1 MIFFKKKKQ
10 EDVGPPIE
18 LNALGGLGPEIQRR
32 EIAARQIEQLVP
44 LKEMLYDALIKRA
57 DRIMLDY
64 TRDAV
69 AAQYMIDGLWHTV
82 DPRDRATGDGML
94 AVLKTLTGMKVEERR
109 VRQEGK
115 FPIDREQTKAKFVGT
130 ATCRGSGSWGPPA
143 ASGYSCWC
151 LAGTCAATRR
161 CR

>member
-32 EIAARQIEQLVP
+32 EIDARQIEQLVP
-44 LKEMLYDALIKRA
+44 LKEMLYDALIKRV

-82 DPRDRATGDGML
+82 DPRDPLDL
-94 AVLKTLTGMKVEERR
+94 FPVHVPPPPRR
-109 VRQEGK
+109 WKKSIRS
-115 FPIDREQTKAKFVGT
+115 REDF
-130 ATCRGSGSWGPPA
+130 
-143 ASGYSCWC
+143 
-151 LAGTCAATRR
+151 L
-161 CR
+161 